1 MRKGG
6 PEPNCEDQC
15 VGMGEGGMLRWSQG
29 LEELAGG
36 GGGVKEA
43 PGENKGAA
51 VSMSHCL
58 GSVPA
63 LWWRLLLDWGRW

>member
-1 MRKGG
+1 MCRDGG
-6 PEPNCEDQC
+6 RRDAAVES
-15 VGMGEGGMLRWSQG
+15 GSRGTGG
-29 LEELAGG
+29 GG